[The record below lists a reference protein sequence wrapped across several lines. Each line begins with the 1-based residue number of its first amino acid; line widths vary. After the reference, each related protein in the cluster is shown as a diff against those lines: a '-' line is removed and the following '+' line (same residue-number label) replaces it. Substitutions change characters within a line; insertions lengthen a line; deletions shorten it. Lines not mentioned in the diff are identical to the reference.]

1 MNGIITLG
9 ETLIDFTPLDNDNRD
24 FRKNPGGAPANVAV
38 ALVRLG
44 AKVSF
49 IGKVGDDLF
58 GKFLLNKLKEENVD
72 ITSTFSTK
80 KARTAITFVSLD
92 EKGDRS
98 FEFYIDPSADR
109 FLKPEEIKEKVFED
123 NKIFHFGSISLID
136 EPARSAT
143 LKAIKLAKKNNN
155 LVSYDPNLRLSLWNS
170 VKEAKKIIVS
180 VLDKCDILKVSK
192 EELKFITEKSDIESG
207 IKLIRNNYN
216 IPYIFVTD
224 GNKGSYSYYSK
235 LEYTEA
241 YKVETVDTTG
251 AGDAFVAGILY
262 NFNKVEK
269 KRIDDEFIKKAT
281 QFANYL
287 ASQAVTHKGAM
298 TSLPRLNE

>member
-109 FLKPEEIKEKVFED
+109 FLKPEEIKEKVFKD

-298 TSLPRLNE
+298 TSLPKLNE

>member
-170 VKEAKKIIVS
+170 VKKAKKIIVS

-251 AGDAFVAGILY
+251 AGDAFVGGILY

-298 TSLPRLNE
+298 TSLPKLNE

>member
-136 EPARSAT
+136 EPAQSAT

-298 TSLPRLNE
+298 TSLPKLNE

>member
-298 TSLPRLNE
+298 TSLPKLNE

>member
-224 GNKGSYSYYSK
+224 GNKGSYSYHSK

-298 TSLPRLNE
+298 TSLPKLNE

>member
-109 FLKPEEIKEKVFED
+109 FLKPEEIKEIVFED

-170 VKEAKKIIVS
+170 VKKAKKIIVS

-251 AGDAFVAGILY
+251 AGDAFVGGILY

-298 TSLPRLNE
+298 TSLPKLNE

>member
-251 AGDAFVAGILY
+251 AGDAFVGGILY

-298 TSLPRLNE
+298 TSLPKLNE

>member
-1 MNGIITLG
+1 
-9 ETLIDFTPLDNDNRD
+9 
-24 FRKNPGGAPANVAV
+24 
-38 ALVRLG
+38 
-44 AKVSF
+44 
-49 IGKVGDDLF
+49 
-58 GKFLLNKLKEENVD
+58 
-72 ITSTFSTK
+72 
-80 KARTAITFVSLD
+80 
-92 EKGDRS
+92 
-98 FEFYIDPSADR
+98 
-109 FLKPEEIKEKVFED
+109 
-123 NKIFHFGSISLID
+123 
-136 EPARSAT
+136 
-143 LKAIKLAKKNNN
+143 
-155 LVSYDPNLRLSLWNS
+155 
-170 VKEAKKIIVS
+170 KIIVS

-224 GNKGSYSYYSK
+224 GNKGSYSYHSK

-298 TSLPRLNE
+298 TSLPKLNE

>member
-136 EPARSAT
+136 EPAQSAT

-224 GNKGSYSYYSK
+224 GNKGSYSYHSK

-298 TSLPRLNE
+298 TSLPKLNE

>member
-58 GKFLLNKLKEENVD
+58 GNFLLNKLKEENVD

-170 VKEAKKIIVS
+170 VKKAKKIIVS

-224 GNKGSYSYYSK
+224 GNKGSYSYHSK

-298 TSLPRLNE
+298 TSLPKLNE

>member
-170 VKEAKKIIVS
+170 VKKAKKIIVS

-224 GNKGSYSYYSK
+224 GNKGSYSYHSK

-298 TSLPRLNE
+298 TSLPKLNE